1 MEAPRKPHLEVSH
14 RILRYIKATHGQGI
28 YFSSTSI
35 LHLKSFQI
43 LIGQFCLDT
52 RRSVIGLCVFLG
64 DPLLSWKSKKQ
75 NTISRSFVESK
86 YRAMA
91 VVCCELIWLKS
102 LLNDLLVDHSQPAML
117 FSDNKAALH
126 IAANPV
132 FMKEQKAS
140 SLIGILSLTK
150 F

>member
-1 MEAPRKPHLEVSH
+1 M
-14 RILRYIKATHGQGI
+14 
-28 YFSSTSI
+28 
-35 LHLKSFQI
+35 
-43 LIGQFCLDT
+43 
-52 RRSVIGLCVFLG
+52 CVLG

-102 LLNDLLVDHSQPAML
+102 LLNDLLVDHSQPTML

-126 IAANPV
+126 IATNPV

>member
-1 MEAPRKPHLEVSH
+1 MV
-14 RILRYIKATHGQGI
+14 
-28 YFSSTSI
+28 
-35 LHLKSFQI
+35 
-43 LIGQFCLDT
+43 
-52 RRSVIGLCVFLG
+52 LG
-64 DPLLSWKSKKQ
+64 DSLPSWKSKKQ
-75 NTISRSFVESK
+75 NTISRPSVEFE
-86 YRAMA
+86 YCA
-91 VVCCELIWLKS
+91 VADVCCELIWLKS

-132 FMKEQKAS
+132 FMKEQKAW